1 MTTQTSETN
10 ENCQKSVKNFAI
22 NNAYSVPAVPV
33 TFPESG
39 YCLTACNRPCV
50 WLQPTDD
57 TWVFCFLCSC
67 SASLHSASHC
77 ISFFSHCQWQ
87 QMWKNPFSL
96 LIFFDLH
103 LLNSAVISCGKIVE
117 LSLMCFFL
125 FILLD
130 FFVVS
135 KDSQLLNVLW
145 NISNINW
152 VVGLNFF

>member
-1 MTTQTSETN
+1 MHIQ
-10 ENCQKSVKNFAI
+10 CQLSRSLFL
-22 NNAYSVPAVPV
+22 SLV
-33 TFPESG
+33 T
-39 YCLTACNRPCV
+39 V
-50 WLQPTDD
+50 LQPAKGHVSDCSQLVR
-57 TWVFCFLCSC
+57 WHVSVLLLCSC

-87 QMWKNPFSL
+87 KMWKNPFSL

-145 NISNINW
+145 NISNIE
-152 VVGLNFF
+152 LLE

>member
-1 MTTQTSETN
+1 MHIQ
-10 ENCQKSVKNFAI
+10 CQLSRSLFL
-22 NNAYSVPAVPV
+22 SLV
-33 TFPESG
+33 T
-39 YCLTACNRPCV
+39 V
-50 WLQPTDD
+50 LQPAKGHVSD
-57 TWVFCFLCSC
+57 CSQLVRWHV
-67 SASLHSASHC
+67 SVLLPLFMLSQSPLSQSLH
-77 ISFFSHCQWQ
+77 SFFSHCQWQ

-130 FFVVS
+130 FFVVF

-145 NISNINW
+145 NISNIE
-152 VVGLNFF
+152 LLE